1 MHAITIRCPTCNAA
15 LNVNDEVYSVVCNY
29 CHTPCRI
36 QQRTRFFQV
45 PRPVAGPPTMPVA
58 RAPVRTAPMIVVGAA
73 LSTVVIGM
81 LSAFLTFQSTRSSYR
96 SPSTAYGSTAEAQA
110 PEEPKERYQW
120 SSGKPLLRDLD
131 GDGASDLVGMIRVYG
146 RPDGEHPHYL
156 IALSGADGHELWR
169 TERLPVALDGQSR
182 VALIGDHLLVWGK
195 EGKLHGYKIG
205 GGAPL
210 WIAELGEQVEEA
222 CALPDAGAV
231 RVITSDERARDVQ
244 LATGAL
250 GEASSVSRRRRQYA
264 DCKVILNDYN
274 NTYGQ
279 TIVDSW
285 SRIPDVKGMSSRA
298 MAKRGDLVI
307 IAGGKSPGT
316 SVPMLARL
324 DGKAIKWKLELPSK
338 EPLTSMFDE
347 KILYVDER
355 VVLATYRTQ
364 FGSDGETFV
373 VALHPDDGRRLWET
387 AIRTGPGTMVM
398 SSVFAT
404 EKLAIAVTWTSA
416 FAFDLATGKHVFTLG
431 N

>member
-15 LNVNDEVYSVVCNY
+15 LNVSDEVYSVVCTY

-45 PRPVAGPPTMPVA
+45 PRPVAGPPTLPVA
-58 RAPVRTAPMIVVGAA
+58 RAPVRTAPFIILG
-73 LSTVVIGM
+73 TVTSM
-81 LSAFLTFQSTRSSYR
+81 LVMGGLAGFMTFQSNRSSYS
-96 SPSTAYGSTAEAQA
+96 SPSYGATAEKPA
-110 PEEPKERYQW
+110 PEVPKERYQW

-146 RPDGEHPHYL
+146 RADSTHPHHL
-156 IALSGADGHELWR
+156 VALSGADGHELWR
-169 TERLPVALDGQSR
+169 TDPLPVALDGQSR
-182 VALIGDHLLVWGK
+182 VAITGEHMLVWGK
-195 EGKLHGYKIG
+195 EGKLYGYKLG
-205 GGAPL
+205 GGAAV
-210 WIAELGEQVEEA
+210 WVAELGEKVEEV

-231 RVITSDERARDVQ
+231 RVITSDERAREVQ
-244 LATGAL
+244 VATGAL
-250 GEASSVSRRRRQYA
+250 GEASSVSRRRRQSA

-279 TIVDSW
+279 ILTDSW
-285 SRIPDVKGMSSRA
+285 SRLPDVRGMSSRA

-316 SVPMLARL
+316 SVPTLARL
-324 DGKAIKWKLELPSK
+324 DGKAVKWKIELPSK

-387 AIRTGPGTMVM
+387 SINTGPGSMVM

-404 EKLAIAVTWTSA
+404 EKLAIAVTWTYA
-416 FAFDLATGKHVFTLG
+416 VAFDLATGKHVFTLG